1 MMVRVSGGTRHAC
14 RHGVVGAVA
23 LARHPPLDRNR
34 SRKGAEGELATLW
47 SSLYGRM
54 SSVDMKVDGVG
65 RNRSLQFRRSRVAV
79 PTDGVRR
86 RGCGGVSNPL
96 RLILHGGE
104 LPPPLDAMACARNTI
119 RLRERERVRPSAAA
133 AAVRRMREKE
143 RESAGIVS
151 NAQRQLFFFVDFRS
165 MLEMQR
171 AHAKKTEM
179 QLGIRNCCGRS

>member
-1 MMVRVSGGTRHAC
+1 LRLDISLLLWQTNTRIDDGDGRRRWVRRARSRGRSAEEETQPNRRSGSRSDGSQQMMVRVSGGTRHAC
-14 RHGVVGAVA
+14 RHGAVGAVA

-86 RGCGGVSNPL
+86 RLESLATDLTRWG
-96 RLILHGGE
+96 
-104 LPPPLDAMACARNTI
+104 
-119 RLRERERVRPSAAA
+119 AA
-133 AAVRRMREKE
+133 AAVGRHGLRAKHNTTERE
-143 RESAGIVS
+143 RES
-151 NAQRQLFFFVDFRS
+151 
-165 MLEMQR
+165 
-171 AHAKKTEM
+171 
-179 QLGIRNCCGRS
+179 